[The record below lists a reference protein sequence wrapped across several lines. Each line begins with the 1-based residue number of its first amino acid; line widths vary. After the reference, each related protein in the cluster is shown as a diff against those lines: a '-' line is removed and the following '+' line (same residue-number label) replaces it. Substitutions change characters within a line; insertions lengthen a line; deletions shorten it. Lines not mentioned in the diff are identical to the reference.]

1 MSDSQC
7 RPSLPYPLDCLNEII
22 ESQRPGYTLDQC
34 FYKDPNIFQLD
45 LDIFFFNHWVFIGH
59 VSRIPNIGDY
69 FLFETGNES
78 VIIIRGKNN
87 EIHAHHNVCRHRGSR
102 VYLENSGNTIIVA
115 SKRGSK
121 KYVACLVQANARLDV
136 NKVVTR
142 LMDVKR
148 ASFASAD
155 ETKEITGML
164 IGGVTPFGLPDDMPI
179 YVDENIKGLDFII
192 LGSGDRSSKFKLAG
206 SELSKIPNV
215 EFISGLSAV
224 KQS

>member
-1 MSDSQC
+1 MSDKNTGSQQAL
-7 RPSLPYPLDCLNEII
+7 SALKNYKIDYEII
-22 ESQRPGYTLDQC
+22 TINPEYADTAEFCDK
-34 FYKDPNIFQLD
+34 Y
-45 LDIFFFNHWVFIGH
+45 
-59 VSRIPNIGDY
+59 DY
-69 FLFETGNES
+69 D
-78 VIIIRGKNN
+78 
-87 EIHAHHNVCRHRGSR
+87 
-102 VYLENSGNTIIVA
+102 LENSGNTIIVA

-121 KYVACLVQANARLDV
+121 KYVACLVQANTRLDV

-206 SELSKIPNV
+206 SELSKIPNI
-215 EFISGLSAV
+215 EFISGLSAIKHV
-224 KQS
+224 NI

>member
-1 MSDSQC
+1 MSNQHEGNQQVLTALSSYKINYEIVVIDPEYADTAEFC
-7 RPSLPYPLDCLNEII
+7 EKYNYEPS
-22 ESQRPGYTLDQC
+22 
-34 FYKDPNIFQLD
+34 
-45 LDIFFFNHWVFIGH
+45 
-59 VSRIPNIGDY
+59 
-69 FLFETGNES
+69 
-78 VIIIRGKNN
+78 
-87 EIHAHHNVCRHRGSR
+87 
-102 VYLENSGNTIIVA
+102 NSGNTIIVA
-115 SKRGSK
+115 SKRGPK

-142 LMDVKR
+142 LMEVKR

-179 YVDENIKGLDFII
+179 YIDENVKELEFII
-192 LGSGDRSSKFKLAG
+192 LGSGDRSSKLKLAG

>member
-1 MSDSQC
+1 MSDQ
-7 RPSLPYPLDCLNEII
+7 NEGNQQVLSALSNYKINYEI
-22 ESQRPGYTLDQC
+22 VVIDPEYADTAEFCDKYGY
-34 FYKDPNIFQLD
+34 D
-45 LDIFFFNHWVFIGH
+45 LQ
-59 VSRIPNIGDY
+59 
-69 FLFETGNES
+69 
-78 VIIIRGKNN
+78 
-87 EIHAHHNVCRHRGSR
+87 
-102 VYLENSGNTIIVA
+102 NSGNTIIVA
-115 SKRGSK
+115 SKRGPK
-121 KYVACLVQANARLDV
+121 KYVACLVQANSRLDV
-136 NKVVTR
+136 NKAVTK

-148 ASFASAD
+148 ASFASAE

-206 SELSKIPNV
+206 SELSKIQNV

>member
-1 MSDSQC
+1 MSDQ
-7 RPSLPYPLDCLNEII
+7 NEGNQQVLSALSNYKINHEI
-22 ESQRPGYTLDQC
+22 VVIDPEYADTAEFCDKYGY
-34 FYKDPNIFQLD
+34 D
-45 LDIFFFNHWVFIGH
+45 LQ
-59 VSRIPNIGDY
+59 
-69 FLFETGNES
+69 
-78 VIIIRGKNN
+78 
-87 EIHAHHNVCRHRGSR
+87 
-102 VYLENSGNTIIVA
+102 NSGNTIIVA
-115 SKRGSK
+115 SKRGPK
-121 KYVACLVQANARLDV
+121 KYVACLVQANSRLDV
-136 NKVVTR
+136 NKAVTK

-148 ASFASAD
+148 ASFASAE

>member
-1 MSDSQC
+1 MSDKNTGSQQAL
-7 RPSLPYPLDCLNEII
+7 SALTSYKIDYEII
-22 ESQRPGYTLDQC
+22 TINPEYADTAEFCDK
-34 FYKDPNIFQLD
+34 Y
-45 LDIFFFNHWVFIGH
+45 
-59 VSRIPNIGDY
+59 DY
-69 FLFETGNES
+69 D
-78 VIIIRGKNN
+78 
-87 EIHAHHNVCRHRGSR
+87 
-102 VYLENSGNTIIVA
+102 LENSGNTIIVA

-121 KYVACLVQANARLDV
+121 KYEARLVQANARLDV

-164 IGGVTPFGLPDDMPI
+164 IGGVTPFVLPDDMPI

-215 EFISGLSAV
+215 EFIYGLSAV
-224 KQS
+224 KQT

>member
-1 MSDSQC
+1 MSDKNTGSKQAL
-7 RPSLPYPLDCLNEII
+7 SALKNYKIDYEII
-22 ESQRPGYTLDQC
+22 TINPEYADTAEFCDK
-34 FYKDPNIFQLD
+34 Y
-45 LDIFFFNHWVFIGH
+45 
-59 VSRIPNIGDY
+59 DY
-69 FLFETGNES
+69 D
-78 VIIIRGKNN
+78 
-87 EIHAHHNVCRHRGSR
+87 
-102 VYLENSGNTIIVA
+102 LENSGNTIIVA

-206 SELSKIPNV
+206 SELSKIPNI
-215 EFISGLSAV
+215 EFISGLSAIKHV
-224 KQS
+224 NI